1 MNLLLAIVC
10 VVLFSLTV
18 PFTRLAAL
26 EAAPEVVTLLRL
38 LGAGIVCLLLALRDG
53 WIPPKNIWP
62 QLLFTSFG
70 AVIGFATLTAFA
82 MREVPGS
89 HGAIALAALPAVT
102 AAYASLRDRHNP
114 GMLFWLFALVGT
126 VLSFGFFFTLSVGSL
141 VAGDA
146 LLGLAVIAATFGY
159 VEGGR
164 LSRLYGGRR
173 VMSWAVLLTLPIA
186 LPTALLWFPAS
197 IFRAEAFSPPGWFAM
212 AYLAL
217 VSQSTGMFLW
227 YRVLARGPMEK
238 VALAQLLQPF
248 FTLLASIY
256 LLRET
261 VSWSAWLIALLV
273 AGCIFGA
280 NSARNRPAA
289 AGNVIELATR
299 TETEQAAAVKQ
310 DTMPGSR
317 SPEGEKVSG
326 QVRGVR

>member
-1 MNLLLAIVC
+1 
-10 VVLFSLTV
+10 
-18 PFTRLAAL
+18 
-26 EAAPEVVTLLRL
+26 
-38 LGAGIVCLLLALRDG
+38 
-53 WIPPKNIWP
+53 
-62 QLLFTSFG
+62 
-70 AVIGFATLTAFA
+70 
-82 MREVPGS
+82 
-89 HGAIALAALPAVT
+89 
-102 AAYASLRDRHNP
+102 
-114 GMLFWLFALVGT
+114 MLFWLFALVGT

>member
-1 MNLLLAIVC
+1 MNLFLAIVC
-10 VVLFSLTV
+10 AVLFSLTV

-38 LGAGIVCLLLALRDG
+38 IGAGVVCLLLALRDG
-53 WIPPKNIWP
+53 WIPPRNIWP

-70 AVIGFATLTAFA
+70 AVVGFATLMAFA

-89 HGAIALAALPAVT
+89 HGAIALASLPAVT
-102 AAYASLRDRHNP
+102 AAYASLRDRNNP
-114 GMLFWLFALVGT
+114 GMLFWLFALAGT
-126 VLSFGFFFTLSVGSL
+126 ALSFGFFFTLSADSL
-141 VAGDA
+141 VGGDV
-146 LLGLAVIAATFGY
+146 LLGLAVITAAFGY

-164 LSRLYGGRR
+164 LSRVHGGRR

-186 LPTALLWFPAS
+186 VPVALLGFPAS
-197 IFRAEAFSPPGWFAM
+197 IFRVDAFSPPGWFAM

-256 LLRET
+256 LLQEA
-261 VSWSAWLIALLV
+261 VSWQAWVIALLV
-273 AGCIFGA
+273 AVCIFGA
-280 NSARNRPAA
+280 NGVKSGPAPVKITGPDRVPC
-289 AGNVIELATR
+289 GNVRVDGRVYR
-299 TETEQAAAVKQ
+299 T
-310 DTMPGSR
+310 
-317 SPEGEKVSG
+317 
-326 QVRGVR
+326 